1 MDGTEDREC
10 STTQG
15 QEKRANPRFSLDE
28 DSVLLVVAHGMPIK
42 ARIADLSLDGCRVR
56 SKDRMNAC
64 VGRLVE
70 ISFKANGVTFRF
82 SGVVQWSD
90 GHNQLGIHFEN
101 IISRRK
107 AELVEVIEEMAAAVL
122 QAKAAKLLA
131 AEQAALEPTLAEIP
145 KAVAATPVEPTAAKF
160 SEPQS
165 PLRASELPAAP
176 PLAKVEI
183 ATEAAP
189 PAHQPAKPSDR
200 RAQTRHE
207 VDTFAT
213 ILLVNV
219 GSALRGRI
227 FDLSL
232 SGCGICTDECFPV
245 GIYTRVETEFH
256 LRGLPFRLGGVIQA
270 IRDRKMV
277 GIRFLNL
284 SERKRQQVLEL
295 IDEIEQSQEA
305 PRDAETASAEEPH
318 PEAGG

>member
-1 MDGTEDREC
+1 
-10 STTQG
+10 
-15 QEKRANPRFSLDE
+15 
-28 DSVLLVVAHGMPIK
+28 MPIK

-56 SKDRMNAC
+56 SKDRMNVC

-70 ISFKANGVTFRF
+70 IAFKANGVTFRF

-145 KAVAATPVEPTAAKF
+145 KAVAATHVEPTAAKF

-165 PLRASELPAAP
+165 SLRASELPVAP

-232 SGCGICTDECFPV
+232 SGCGICTDKCFPV

-270 IRDRKMV
+270 IRDRNMV

-295 IDEIEQSQEA
+295 IDEIEQSQA
-305 PRDAETASAEEPH
+305 ALHNADIASAKEPH
-318 PEAGG
+318 PETGR